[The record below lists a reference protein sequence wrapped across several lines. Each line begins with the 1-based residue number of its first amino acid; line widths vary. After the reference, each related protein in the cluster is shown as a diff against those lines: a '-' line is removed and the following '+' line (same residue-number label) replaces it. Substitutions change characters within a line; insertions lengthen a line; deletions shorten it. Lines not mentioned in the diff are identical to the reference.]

1 MAKRNIGSNFDE
13 FLDEEGLLEDAT
25 AVAVKRYIAYQL
37 AEKMD
42 ESNLSKAEMA
52 RRMKTSRSALDR
64 LLDPDNASVTLQT
77 LQSAVRAL
85 GGRLKIDLDFQKH
98 AACGSRMR

>member
-85 GGRLKIDLDFQKH
+85 GGRLKIDLDFQNH
-98 AACGSRMR
+98 AA